1 MTDIVIRADQVVYWG
16 DTGRLLQQ
24 VAQLLGVSPDN
35 VTVEI
40 VGSESNKQPVPVAV
54 CPKLEVGDDVY
65 YLDPFSWELAP
76 DGMPE

>member
-1 MTDIVIRADQVVYWG
+1 MTDIVIRADRIVYWG

-35 VTVEI
+35 VTIEI
-40 VGSESNKQPVPVAV
+40 VGTENAGTTAV
-54 CPKLEVGDDVY
+54 KAAQCPTSDYPNIWMGGDWD
-65 YLDPFSWELAP
+65 LPF